1 MSSHAPSP
9 PNPEQ
14 VRRDALLVATGLSTL
29 ALFLAYRAITQHPI
43 PAAAIVLLFAGAT
56 VSALIARA
64 RVKDRLAARKD
75 PPLSGLVIGTVRGDW
90 RLAKRR
96 PYAIGW
102 EAFRQHVLI
111 TGPTGRGKTFGFVQ
125 PILRAHLQRPDT
137 GVLYMDGKGDR
148 IDQGPGA
155 ARFDHVFCPED
166 PDASARWN
174 PLAGPDPVASGRSFA
189 DALYPEA
196 GTAHANYYEARA
208 AFAIRTVC
216 PAIAVTGFEIDPMS
230 NLDDDEMVAELR
242 RRGMNQENAEYC
254 VKQVGRDACENQLRW
269 LPWRENQGPD
279 ALLQLINRKAPPSK
293 AAVEELKQPRTYTP
307 TIAALHRVLFTDG
320 KLARLA
326 NAVSNR
332 INDDTDPIDAE
343 RLELLAREVRSVA
356 ELPAKERAATFA
368 NLQNRLSVFLTPPFD
383 QLCAA
388 SDFTIADVCQGR
400 SIAMLLPAGTFPG
413 IAEPL
418 GRVALAQLQQAVLAS
433 TPEVTKLAVL
443 DEFHNFV
450 SPAFP
455 RFLNQA
461 RSRGGG
467 AVMCVQSISDFDIEY
482 RDRLLGNAS
491 TQIVTPGS
499 MPFDADHWSRVFGEH
514 EIEQTST
521 TTAPRSILDPAPA
534 PSVRRES
541 RQVPRF
547 TPTQVAELGAR
558 QALIHQVRAQTAYPA
573 VVVDVER
580 RG

>member
-1 MSSHAPSP
+1 MSTHTHGSPS
-9 PNPEQ
+9 PEQ
-14 VRRDALLVATGLSTL
+14 VRRDALLVATGLTSL
-29 ALFLAYRAITQHPI
+29 ALFLAYRAITQHPV
-43 PAAAIVLLFAGAT
+43 ASAAIAMLLAAST
-56 VSALIARA
+56 ASAFLARA
-64 RVKDRLAARKD
+64 RVKDRIAARKD
-75 PPLSGLVIGTVRGDW
+75 PPLNGVVIGTVQGDW
-90 RLAKRR
+90 KLARRR
-96 PYAIGW
+96 PYSIGW
-102 EAFRQHVLI
+102 DAFRQHVLV
-111 TGPTGRGKTFGFVQ
+111 TGPTGRGKTFSFVL
-125 PILRAHLQRPDT
+125 PILRAHLQRPNT

-148 IDQGPGA
+148 IDQGPDA

-174 PLAGPDPVASGRSFA
+174 PLAGPDPVAAARSFA

-196 GTAHANYYEARA
+196 GTPDGNYYEARA

-216 PAIAVTGFEIDPMS
+216 PAIALTGFEVDPMS
-230 NLDDDEMVAELR
+230 NLNDEEMVEELQ
-242 RRGMNQENAEYC
+242 RRGMTKENAEYC
-254 VKQVGRDACENQLRW
+254 VNQVGVDACENQLRW
-269 LPWRENQGPD
+269 LPWRDKQDPD

-293 AAVEELKQPRTYTP
+293 AALEELKQPRTYTP

-332 INDDTDPIDAE
+332 ITDDTDPIDAE
-343 RLELLAREVRSVA
+343 RLALLAREVRSLA

-383 QLCAA
+383 QLCAS
-388 SDFTIADVCQGR
+388 SDFTIADVCEGR

-467 AVMCVQSISDFDIEY
+467 AVMCVQSISDFDIAY

-534 PSVRRES
+534 PSVRREA

-547 TPTQVAELGAR
+547 TPTQVAELGPR
-558 QALIHQVRAQTAYPA
+558 QALIHQVRGQTAYPA
-573 VVVDVER
+573 VVVDVDR